1 MKSNY
6 YEAIIVLSN
15 EMDFN
20 GKLNLES
27 SMRADKA
34 KIIFQKN
41 RNSKIITCG
50 WDYLEGCSLK
60 LSQAVARYLNVKHK
74 ISLNSLIQ
82 EPNSRDTVGEAV
94 FTRKNI
100 VDKKNFKKLAIV
112 SSSYH
117 LPRVKQIFEFVY
129 GDSYNLTFFSSN
141 FKNSENHKE
150 SELNSL
156 NNFIATFSNIEKG
169 NIRKIYKRLKS
180 HHPLYKDMMID

>member
-20 GKLNLES
+20 GNLNMES

-34 KIIFQKN
+34 KIIFQEN
-41 RNSKIITCG
+41 INSKIITCG

-60 LSQAVARYLNVKHK
+60 LSQAVATYLNIKHK

-82 EPNSRDTVGEAV
+82 EPNSRDTVGDAV

-112 SSSYH
+112 SSHYH
-117 LPRVKQIFEFVY
+117 LPRVKIIFEFVY
-129 GDSYNLTFFSSN
+129 GESYNLTFFSSN
-141 FKNSENHKE
+141 FKNSKKYKE

-156 NNFIATFSNIEKG
+156 NDFRATFSNIEKG
-169 NIRKIYKRLKS
+169 NIKKIYKRLKS
-180 HHPLYKDMMID
+180 NHPLYKDIIY